1 MLLIAIILFI
11 AAAVLFVLSYNKA
24 RKMHRL
30 EEVRN
35 HIARDLHDD
44 IGATLTSIS
53 FFTQAALTKLK
64 LGKYEDADH
73 IITQTGDT
81 AREAIG
87 NMNDIVWFI
96 NPNNDQL
103 RALFSRIEDH
113 ARKLF
118 SERGITFYFYYK
130 DDDLN
135 TMLDI
140 EQRKHLYLICK
151 EALTNA
157 AKYARC
163 KNVELLVEQKYII
176 IRDDGEGFDQTG
188 VAQGNGLLN
197 MKVRAHQLGAHL
209 TLKSAPG
216 KGTTVKLDFRHPHKR

>member
-1 MLLIAIILFI
+1 MLFLSAILFVVSVI
-11 AAAVLFVLSYNKA
+11 LFVITYNKSK
-24 RKMHRL
+24 RIQRL

-64 LGKYEDADH
+64 LEKYEDAQH
-73 IITQTGDT
+73 IISQTGNT
-81 AREAIG
+81 ARESIG

-103 RALFSRIEDH
+103 KSLFSRIEDH

-118 SERGITFYFYYK
+118 SERDITFYFYYK
-130 DDDLN
+130 DDEMN

-151 EALTNA
+151 EAITNA
-157 AKYARC
+157 AKYAQC
-163 KNVELLVEQKYII
+163 KNVELLVERKHII
-176 IRDDGEGFDQTG
+176 IKDDGRGFDVEQ
-188 VAQGNGLLN
+188 AQQGNGLLN
-197 MKVRAHQLGAHL
+197 MKVRAHQLGAHY
-209 TLKSAPG
+209 TLKSMPG
-216 KGTTVKLDFRHPHKR
+216 KGTTVKLDFDHPHKR

>member
-1 MLLIAIILFI
+1 MLFFSATLCVIAGILFVMTYI
-11 AAAVLFVLSYNKA
+11 KSK
-24 RKMHRL
+24 RIQRL

-64 LGKYEDADH
+64 LDKVEDAQH
-73 IITQTGDT
+73 IISQTGNT

-103 RALFSRIEDH
+103 KALFSRIEDH

-118 SERGITFYFYYK
+118 AERGITFYFYYK
-130 DDDLN
+130 DDEMN

-151 EALTNA
+151 EAITNA
-157 AKYARC
+157 AKYAQC
-163 KNVELLVEQKYII
+163 KNVELLVERKYIM
-176 IRDDGEGFDQTG
+176 IRDDGLGFDIEQ
-188 VAQGNGLLN
+188 APQGNGLLN
-197 MKVRAHQLGAHL
+197 MKVRAHQLGAQFS
-209 TLKSAPG
+209 LKSTPG
-216 KGTTVKLDFRHPHKR
+216 KGTTVKLDFDHPHKR

>member
-1 MLLIAIILFI
+1 M
-11 AAAVLFVLSYNKA
+11 
-24 RKMHRL
+24 RRL

-64 LGKYEDADH
+64 LTKYEDAHH
-73 IITQTGDT
+73 IISQTGDT

-103 RALFSRIEDH
+103 KALFSRIEDH

-118 SERGITFYFYYK
+118 SERNITFYFYYK
-130 DDDLN
+130 DDEMN
-135 TMLDI
+135 TILDI

-151 EALTNA
+151 EAITNA
-157 AKYARC
+157 AKYAAC
-163 KNVELLVEQKYII
+163 KNVELLVERKHII
-176 IRDDGEGFDQTG
+176 IRDDGVGFDVEQ
-188 VAQGNGLLN
+188 AQQGNGLLN
-197 MKVRAHQLGAHL
+197 MKVRAHQLGAHY
-209 TLKSAPG
+209 TIKSVPG
-216 KGTTVKLDFRHPHKR
+216 NGTTVKLDFDHPHKR

>member
-1 MLLIAIILFI
+1 
-11 AAAVLFVLSYNKA
+11 
-24 RKMHRL
+24 MHRL

-64 LGKYEDADH
+64 LEKYDDANH
-73 IITQTGDT
+73 IISQTGNT

-103 RALFSRIEDH
+103 KALFYRIEDYG
-113 ARKLF
+113 RKLF
-118 SERGITFYFYYK
+118 SESGIAFYFYYK

-135 TMLDI
+135 TLLDI
-140 EQRKHLYLICK
+140 EHRKHLYLICK
-151 EALTNA
+151 EALTNT
-157 AKYARC
+157 AKYAKC

-176 IRDDGEGFDQTG
+176 IKDDGIGFDTENSTL
-188 VAQGNGLLN
+188 GNGLLN
-197 MKVRAHQLGAHL
+197 MKVRTHQLGAHFS
-209 TLKSAPG
+209 LKSSPG
-216 KGTTVKLDFRHPHKR
+216 KGTIVKLDFSHPHKR

>member
-1 MLLIAIILFI
+1 MLFLSIILFGI
-11 AAAVLFVLSYNKA
+11 SVILFVITFNKSK
-24 RKMHRL
+24 RIQRL

-64 LGKYEDADH
+64 LGKYDDAQQ
-73 IITQTGDT
+73 IISQTGNT
-81 AREAIG
+81 ARESIG

-103 RALFSRIEDH
+103 KALFSRIEDH

-118 SERGITFYFYYK
+118 SETGITFYFYYK
-130 DDDLN
+130 DDEMN
-135 TMLDI
+135 TLLDI

-151 EALTNA
+151 EAITNA

-163 KNVELLVEQKYII
+163 KNVELLVERKHII
-176 IRDDGEGFDQTG
+176 VRDDGMGFDAEHAQ
-188 VAQGNGLLN
+188 QGNGLLN
-197 MKVRAHQLGAHL
+197 MKVRAHQLGAHYS
-209 TLKSAPG
+209 LKSIPG
-216 KGTTVKLDFRHPHKR
+216 KGTTVKLDFDHPHKR